1 MHNNYL
7 IIGGSSGIGKA
18 TSEIL
23 SSGNHQVFAS
33 YFKKNP
39 EVSGVKYFYLNVLD
53 TDYDWASLPEIVHGL
68 VYCPGSINLKP
79 FSRISPE
86 DFINDY
92 NFQVLGFIKIF
103 KAILPRLKMA
113 TQSSVV
119 VFSTVAVQ
127 QGFPFHSLVS
137 SSKGAIEG
145 LVKALAAE
153 FAPQIRINA
162 IAPSLTNTP
171 LAGNILNTPEKIQAN
186 DARHPMKR
194 IGQPTDIAE
203 MVAFLLSDKSSWITG
218 QIFHVDGG
226 ISSIKN

>member
-53 TDYDWASLPEIVHGL
+53 TDYDWAMLPEIIHGL

-103 KAILPRLKMA
+103 KAILPRLRMA

-127 QGFPFHSLVS
+127 QGFPFHALVS

-203 MVAFLLSDKSSWITG
+203 MVAFLLSDKASWITG

-226 ISSIKN
+226 ISTIKN